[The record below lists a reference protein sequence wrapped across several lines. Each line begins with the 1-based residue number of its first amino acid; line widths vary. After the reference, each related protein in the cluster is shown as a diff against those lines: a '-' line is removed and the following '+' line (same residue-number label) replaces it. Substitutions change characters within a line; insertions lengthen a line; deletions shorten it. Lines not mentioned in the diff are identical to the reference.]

1 MHLSVQSHM
10 KYHVVAVFAA
20 VDQGLSDR
28 IASAIGVP
36 PVRPL
41 QVKPASEAVRYR
53 NNIGLSV

>member
-1 MHLSVQSHM
+1 M
-10 KYHVVAVFAA
+10 KCHVVAVFAA